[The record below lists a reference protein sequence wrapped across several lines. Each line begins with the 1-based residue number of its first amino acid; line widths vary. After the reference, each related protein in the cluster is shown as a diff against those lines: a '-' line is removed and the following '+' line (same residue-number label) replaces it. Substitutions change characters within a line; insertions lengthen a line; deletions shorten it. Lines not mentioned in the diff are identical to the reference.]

1 MQNEELMLT
10 ILRNIDNI
18 KTQKS
23 FAKKLGYSVGK
34 THYILKSLVDKGFI
48 KTENFLNNKN
58 KKQYKYLLTEE
69 GIKEKIKL
77 TKKFIERKKKEYE
90 ELQRELGKCHI

>member
-1 MQNEELMLT
+1 MQNEELVLT
-10 ILRNIDNI
+10 ILRNVEDI

-23 FAKKLGYSVGK
+23 FSERLGCSVGK
-34 THYILKSLVDKGFI
+34 TNYILKALMDKGFI
-48 KTENFLNNKN
+48 KAENFLVNKN

-77 TKKFIERKKKEYE
+77 TKKFIERKKREYE
-90 ELQRELGKCHI
+90 ELQRELERYGV